1 MPLKAGGGHTKVF
14 KGGVR
19 FTRELQVSAD
29 NFVDIISG
37 GSGRAG
43 NGKVINL
50 ATQEDRSG
58 AKFMGNINIAFM
70 GGVLEVQFGSSEDG
84 IDVVFPETSTF
95 GMSLKGTSNGDN
107 ERMIQGD
114 AKTMLVPFREDVVNG
129 EESGS
134 LGAWRMGVCIASVA
148 SKDEV
153 VKGSGEG
160 AEKAKDG
167 SFNTR
172 RVGFCK
178 LVKDRNSTGGSI
190 ATMAGAAFSTWLN
203 FILPMRAEDDGIFGT
218 RTRGAKHA
226 KVLELIA
233 LFAFG
238 CVPEWPGREGF

>member
-1 MPLKAGGGHTKVF
+1 
-14 KGGVR
+14 
-19 FTRELQVSAD
+19 VSAD
-29 NFVDIISG
+29 DVVDIISG

-50 ATQEDRSG
+50 ATQENRSG

-70 GGVLEVQFGSSEDG
+70 GGVVEIQFGCSEDG
-84 IDVVFPETSTF
+84 IDMLFPETATF
-95 GMSLKGTSNGDN
+95 GMSLKGTSIGDN
-107 ERMIQGD
+107 ERTIQGD
-114 AKTMLVPFREDVVNG
+114 AKTMLIPFCEDVVNG

-134 LGAWRMGVCIASVA
+134 LGAWRMGIGIASVT

-153 VKGSGEG
+153 VKGSSES
-160 AEKAKDG
+160 AEKMKDWG
-167 SFNTR
+167 FDAQ

-190 ATMAGAAFSTWLN
+190 ATMVGAAFSTWLN
-203 FILPMRAEDDGIFGT
+203 FVLPMRVEDDGIFGT

-238 CVPEWPGREGF
+238 CVPEWPGRESF